1 MYNNLQIIPFAF
13 LTVVSPPGLVGGVV
27 STESLHMIAK
37 RLLWALFAKKI
48 DFQLIFSMYYKI

>member
-1 MYNNLQIIPFAF
+1 MIPFAF
-13 LTVVSPPGLVGGVV
+13 LTVVSPLGLVGGVV